1 MAEKTYEELKDFIKK
16 NGFEKMGLMSSW
28 AWFDDPKR
36 LVFMTS
42 RYKFVSKM
50 FDGFKKVAEVG
61 CGDGFGSRIVSS
73 SVESLDCYDFDKEL
87 LGSAILI
94 QKNYK
99 NKINFIFKDILKNKI
114 KKKYDG
120 IYSLDVFEHIERKK
134 EDIFIKN
141 LFKTLNKKG
150 VLILGT
156 PSLESQKYASKYS
169 KIGHVNC
176 KSQGDLK
183 NLLKKYFSNVFAF
196 SMNDEVIHTGY
207 SKMSHYNFMVCCK

>member
-1 MAEKTYEELKDFIKK
+1 VLFR
-16 NGFEKMGLMSSW
+16 S
-28 AWFDDPKR
+28 
-36 LVFMTS
+36 
-42 RYKFVSKM
+42 
-50 FDGFKKVAEVG
+50 
-61 CGDGFGSRIVSS
+61 
-73 SVESLDCYDFDKEL
+73 
-87 LGSAILI
+87 ILI

-120 IYSLDVFEHIERKK
+120 IYSLDVFEHIEKKK
-134 EDIFIKN
+134 EDTFIKN
-141 LFKTLNKKG
+141 LFKILNKKG

-183 NLLKKYFSNVFAF
+183 NLLKKYFPNVFAF

>member
-1 MAEKTYEELKDFIKK
+1 MFGGQSLGIAEMKK
-16 NGFEKMGLMSSW
+16 GFFPYLFNTDSNSGYKGKIPDMKYFGVNEMSI
-28 AWFDDPKR
+28 D
-36 LVFMTS
+36 
-42 RYKFVSKM
+42 
-50 FDGFKKVAEVG
+50 KKAIGNRFE
-61 CGDGFGSRIVSS
+61 F
-73 SVESLDCYDFDKEL
+73 LDWYNSQIDILYDFDKEL
-87 LGSAILI
+87 LSSANLI

-99 NKINFIFKDILKNKI
+99 SKINFIFKDILKNKL

-120 IYSLDVFEHIERKK
+120 IYSLDVFEHIEKKK
-134 EDIFIKN
+134 EDFFIKN

-183 NLLKKYFSNVFAF
+183 NLLKKYFPNVFAF

>member
-1 MAEKTYEELKDFIKK
+1 MAEKTYEELKYFVKK
-16 NGFEKMGLMSSW
+16 NGFEKMGVMSSW

-50 FDGFKKVAEVG
+50 FEGFKKVAEVG

-73 SVESLDCYDFDKEL
+73 SVGSLDCYDFDKEL
-87 LGSAILI
+87 LSSANVT

-120 IYSLDVFEHIERKK
+120 IYSLDVFEHIEKKK

-156 PSLESQKYASKYS
+156 PSIESQKYASKYS

-176 KSQGDLK
+176 KSQDDLK
-183 NLLKKYFSNVFAF
+183 NLLKKHFPNVFAF

-207 SKMSHYNFMVCCK
+207 SKMSHYNLLICCK